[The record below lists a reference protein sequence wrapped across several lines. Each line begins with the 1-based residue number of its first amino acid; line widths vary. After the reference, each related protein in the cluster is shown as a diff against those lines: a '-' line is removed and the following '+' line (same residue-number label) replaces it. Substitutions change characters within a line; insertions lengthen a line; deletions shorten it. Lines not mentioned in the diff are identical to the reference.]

1 MNEYTITNAFE
12 FADEIRSIPMNDEDI
27 LVSNEVTALFADVR
41 LSETINILVDKAF
54 TDNWFNQTFDL
65 NVEKEEFAQ
74 LLEVATTNQLFR
86 IDGHSYEQ
94 TDGVEM
100 GSPLGPLMANV
111 FMYHVEEQLTR
122 DGTVPSLYKRYVDD
136 TLARMPSTNAAAD
149 FLTRLNGLHASL
161 KFTMELPVDNMIPF
175 IGIEIIKNG
184 TNLKLVFNF
193 TESQPTLVYSRI
205 VIDM

>member
-136 TLARMPSTNAAAD
+136 TLARMPSTDAAAD
-149 FLTRLNGLHASL
+149 FLTTLNGLHPNL
-161 KFTMELPVDNMIPF
+161 KFILELPADNMIHF

-184 TNLKLVFNF
+184 T
-193 TESQPTLVYSRI
+193 
-205 VIDM
+205 

>member
-54 TDNWFNQTFDL
+54 TDNWFNQAFDL